1 MGATALVRMR
11 SACGLQRA
19 FKVEGSQTAEIE
31 AIFSAVRYY
40 PALFSSKKPVMNN
53 DRRSHESSG
62 LRMFFDEQ
70 LHHLQSLVGSLSH
83 PPVHDEDP
91 RINDDMLIVENFVD
105 AANTKMRAVSGF
117 AEKLRVHVCSLHNHV
132 LQVIEEIPPPVAL
145 NRDAFR
151 TDPLVNSLFVN
162 ANDIER
168 LFQRT
173 PEVDAYLRTHG
184 NNGQTP
190 VIYALL
196 TVCKNEKSMLGV
208 GMLGDMLVR
217 DVPQQAVNFSLHKI
231 HTPCANSAELSSA
244 LRQYLFGRI
253 VGLIKQEMALR
264 MAHQTELGD
273 KSYQGRLGSLAN
285 PDVYLNALIEY
296 LEIPAKLL
304 NIEKIHFR
312 LSKLGIKLE
321 GSDRQCANEFD
332 IHELRWRDGT
342 RNVVL
347 QIAYSRQAG

>member
-1 MGATALVRMR
+1 
-11 SACGLQRA
+11 
-19 FKVEGSQTAEIE
+19 
-31 AIFSAVRYY
+31 
-40 PALFSSKKPVMNN
+40 MND

-70 LHHLQSLVGSLSH
+70 LHHLQSLVGSLSNH
-83 PPVHDEDP
+83 VHGEEVRTDEDT
-91 RINDDMLIVENFVD
+91 LIVENFVD

-117 AEKLRVHVCSLHNHV
+117 AEKLRAHVRSLHNHV

-145 NRDAFR
+145 NQDAFR

-162 ANDIER
+162 ASDIER

-173 PEVDAYLRTHG
+173 PEVDAYLRAHDK
-184 NNGQTP
+184 GQTP
-190 VIYALL
+190 IIYALL

-217 DVPQQAVNFSLHKI
+217 DVPQQAVNFSSHKI
-231 HTPCANSAELSSA
+231 HTPCTNCAELSSV

-264 MAHQTELGD
+264 MTQQTELGD
-273 KSYQGRLGSLAN
+273 KSYEGRLKSLAN
-285 PDVYLNALIEY
+285 PDVYLDALIEY
-296 LEIPAKLL
+296 LEIPARLL
-304 NIEKIHFR
+304 SIEKIHFK

-321 GSDRQCANEFD
+321 GNDRQCANEFD
-332 IHELRWRDGT
+332 IHELSWSDGT

-347 QIAYSRQAG
+347 QIAYSR